1 MTMSKDLFKFTK
13 SSYSAIELR
22 NVFYQHVATHQ
33 GSLDIHRW
41 VKGW

>member
-1 MTMSKDLFKFTK
+1 MTMCIDLFGFTK
-13 SSYSAIELR
+13 SSYSAIALR

-33 GSLDIHRW
+33 ESLDMHRL